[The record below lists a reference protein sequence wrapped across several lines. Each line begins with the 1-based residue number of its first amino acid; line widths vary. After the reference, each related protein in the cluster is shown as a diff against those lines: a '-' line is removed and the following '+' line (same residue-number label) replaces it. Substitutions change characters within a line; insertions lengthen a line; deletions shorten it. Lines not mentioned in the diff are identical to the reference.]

1 VAQTV
6 REFFD
11 SIEDRLDPEKARG
24 TTATYRFDV
33 RDVGSWLVDVD
44 DGRVSV
50 SEGGGDADC
59 VLQASEELWGKL
71 IRGEANA
78 TTAYM
83 TGKLK
88 VKGDLELALKLKE
101 LFF

>member
-1 VAQTV
+1 MAQTV
-6 REFFD
+6 REFFE
-11 SIEDRLDPEKARG
+11 SIEDRLDPEKVRG
-24 TTATYRFDV
+24 TTAIYRFDV

-50 SEGGGDADC
+50 SESDADADC
-59 VLQASEELWGKL
+59 VLQASEELWGRL

>member
-1 VAQTV
+1 MAETV
-6 REFFD
+6 REFFE
-11 SIEDRLDPEKARG
+11 SIESRLDPEKTRG
-24 TTATYRFDV
+24 TTASYRFDV
-33 RDVGSWLVDVD
+33 RDVGSWHIDVD
-44 DGRVSV
+44 DGRVAVAES
-50 SEGGGDADC
+50 GADADC
-59 VLQASEELWGKL
+59 VIQASEELWGKI

-88 VKGDLELALKLKE
+88 VKGDIGLALKLKD